1 MESCTWNKSKLP
13 FRFRISLIT
22 YGVFFNYL
30 KKNHVTLLYNDPYF
44 NPFFTPIFHVIKTE
58 GYMFFDSADD
68 YYRYLDLLLLEKN
81 TFFQIKNNFFI
92 LTTTVLVVL
101 LQKFILDIKL
111 FNVVFLLKTS

>member
-1 MESCTWNKSKLP
+1 M
-13 FRFRISLIT
+13 
-22 YGVFFNYL
+22 
-30 KKNHVTLLYNDPYF
+30 HVKLLYNDPYF
-44 NPFFTPIFHVIKTE
+44 NPFFTHIFHVIKTE

-68 YYRYLDLLLLEKN
+68 YYRYLDLLLLVKN

-92 LTTTVLVVL
+92 LTTTVLVAL